1 MFSLA
6 TITRSSALAWAER
19 EAQRRAAEAGAD
31 PASDRREV
39 DASDS
44 CRGPGVRG
52 TIHTAPHASCTT
64 ARATL
69 RPPRW
74 AGALMH
80 TGALGAAPK
89 SCLCQST
96 VAEFPPLRRVPLG

>member
-6 TITRSSALAWAER
+6 TITRSSALAGAER

-44 CRGPGVRG
+44 CRGPGPRHDPHRAARLVHDGAR
-52 TIHTAPHASCTT
+52 HSAPD
-64 ARATL
+64 R
-69 RPPRW
+69 R

-96 VAEFPPLRRVPLG
+96 VAEFPPLRRVPMG